1 MENRKVFMPN
11 QELTGNWDDF
21 SHLPAGAYNTTAI
34 DIAALRRFI
43 NESCADQSYTSPEVA
58 QELNPPPQPVQRPAC
73 GVCEPERQPDYP
85 AGPSEWI
92 PDPRREPVPQP
103 TNPIDWVEEPIQSAG
118 APRQVPRPIFT
129 STEGP
134 LGRVLRSSD
143 VVEIPDSDPRVFI
156 SCVELDKTQ
165 MRRIFKWH
173 KEVKLIR
180 FKPNG
185 MEVSR
190 NDVMKKTKKHEETP
204 F

>member
-1 MENRKVFMPN
+1 MPN
-11 QELTGNWDDF
+11 QESTGNWDDF
-21 SHLPAGAYNTTAI
+21 SHLPAAAYNTTQV

-58 QELNPPPQPVQRPAC
+58 QELNPPHP
-73 GVCEPERQPDYP
+73 
-85 AGPSEWI
+85 
-92 PDPRREPVPQP
+92 PVPQP
-103 TNPIDWVEEPIQSAG
+103 TNPIDWVEPIQSAG

-129 STEGP
+129 SSEGP
-134 LGRVLRSSD
+134 LGRVLRSND

-180 FKPNG
+180 FKPGG

-190 NDVMKKTKKHEETP
+190 NDFMKKTKKHEETP